1 LFCDGNISAS
11 LVTAHAS
18 HPGAHGGRYC
28 RFRASSYLRVPC
40 FDRAEA
46 GSAARN
52 ALIAC
57 TATPAW
63 DARPACE
70 RHENFAERAR
80 RPEVD
85 LAYRETNSETEMRM
99 IVLLV
104 SLFALAAPAHAA
116 QQTHPKHESQSLEQ
130 KCRAM
135 VGKETVEGEG
145 RSHMGQM
152 QAQRLS
158 DCMMGM
164 PN

>member
-1 LFCDGNISAS
+1 
-11 LVTAHAS
+11 
-18 HPGAHGGRYC
+18 
-28 RFRASSYLRVPC
+28 
-40 FDRAEA
+40 
-46 GSAARN
+46 
-52 ALIAC
+52 
-57 TATPAW
+57 
-63 DARPACE
+63 
-70 RHENFAERAR
+70 
-80 RPEVD
+80 
-85 LAYRETNSETEMRM
+85 MRM

-116 QQTHPKHESQSLEQ
+116 QPTHPKHENQSLEQ

-152 QAQRLS
+152 QSQRFS